1 MRFGCAIL
9 CIKQIALISQI
20 IIAIMTILG
29 RWKLFLPYYIVLIKT
44 FQYNNAD
51 LTNFRFCFPLI
62 SFLLYSD
69 AYCRSWLIRVFNIQ
83 LNLYNGTHRHCT
95 MYQRIT
101 PLLLLL
107 SNCSC
112 KFILLAITHT
122 WNISPGLYCQT
133 IFTILHFLLCF

>member
-29 RWKLFLPYYIVLIKT
+29 RWKLFLPYYIVLIKNCH
-44 FQYNNAD
+44 FNIM
-51 LTNFRFCFPLI
+51 LTCLFSSHILI
-62 SFLLYSD
+62 LYSD